1 MSAGSAVMEQPVSS
15 SRYLPWLVTFSA
27 ALFFFY
33 EFIQMNMFNAID
45 KDLMRVFSINAQQLG
60 HLSAIYF
67 YANVIF
73 LFPAGILLDRFS
85 TKKIILTAMVLC
97 VMGTVFFANAHS
109 YWIAYVSRF
118 LTGIGSAFCFL
129 SCIRIATRWFPAKH
143 MALISGLIVT
153 MAMIGGMVAQT
164 PLTLLVAKIGWR
176 QALIFDAVLGV
187 AIIFIIAAMVR
198 DYPAGSAAK
207 SQEAVAKIPFWSS
220 LRASYF
226 KTQNWLGAIYT
237 CMLNMPL
244 GILGVVWGVP
254 YLTGVHHVS
263 ETQASL
269 ITSMIFLGT
278 IVGAPLVG
286 RLSDSWGRRKLP
298 MIVGAVLS
306 LLTISLLLSVS
317 NASFAEL
324 VVIFFALGLFTSHQ
338 VISYPTIA
346 ESNSPALT
354 ATAVSVISFTTQ
366 GGDAVFQSWF
376 GDLVQSQWSGQMIG
390 NVPQYSALA
399 FQHAFLMIPLGFV
412 IAIVAAL
419 LIKETNCR
427 ATQ

>member
-1 MSAGSAVMEQPVSS
+1 MNTGSGVMQRETGA
-15 SRYLPWLVTFSA
+15 RFLPWLVTFSA

-45 KDLMRVFSINAQQLG
+45 HDLIRVFAIDAKQLG

-73 LFPAGILLDRFS
+73 LFPAGILLDRYS

-97 VMGTVFFANAHS
+97 VAGTLLFATAQS
-109 YWIAYVSRF
+109 YWLAYFSRF

-129 SCIRIATRWFPAKH
+129 SCIRIATRWFPAKQ

-153 MAMIGGMVAQT
+153 MAMMGGMVAQT
-164 PLTLLVAKIGWR
+164 PLILLVDAIGWR
-176 QALIFDAVLGV
+176 HALLFDAALGL
-187 AIIFIIAAMVR
+187 AIIAVIALLVR
-198 DYPAGSAAK
+198 DYPPGSEAQAQK
-207 SQEAVAKIPFWSS
+207 QISQISFWQS

-226 KTQNWLGAIYT
+226 RLQNWLGAIYT

-254 YLTGVHHVS
+254 YLTSVHHLS
-263 ETQASL
+263 DTRASL
-269 ITSMIFLGT
+269 VTSMIFLGT
-278 IVGAPLVG
+278 IIGAPLVG
-286 RLSDSWGRRKLP
+286 RMSDRLGRRKLP
-298 MIVGAVLS
+298 MITGAVFS
-306 LLTISLLLSVS
+306 LATILVLLSIT
-317 NASFAEL
+317 NASFGEL
-324 VVIFFALGLFTSHQ
+324 MVLFLALGFFTSHQ

-376 GDLVQSQWSGQMIG
+376 GDLVQSNWSGEMVAH
-390 NVPQYSALA
+390 VPHYSAAA
-399 FQHAFLMIPLGFV
+399 FEHAFLMIPVGFV
-412 IAIVAAL
+412 IAIIAAIF
-419 LIKETNCR
+419 IKETNCR
-427 ATQ
+427 AEQ